1 MPDLSLNSPNLTASI
16 SCRRRMRASIFS
28 SLTAMALGRFSEDEC
43 ATMRVRLTRARVERA
58 EVVNEGLA
66 CVAHLIQWA
75 AAIAFRFK
83 KASWLAAVGS

>member
-1 MPDLSLNSPNLTASI
+1 
-16 SCRRRMRASIFS
+16 MRASIFS

-43 ATMRVRLTRARVERA
+43 ATVRVRLTRARVERA

-75 AAIAFRFK
+75 AANRFSFQK
-83 KASWLAAVGS
+83 SELVGGGGLLISINHAMKCS